1 MMSVNEDKPPITCAV
16 LETHL
21 KSINNIGLKKR
32 RKKKQHKMQTRR
44 NKEHTHKLQQLL
56 TLTCT
61 KNIERNAVVRLARTV
76 GSHASIVSRMLLS
89 QMWNGKHGRPGVHM
103 C

>member
-32 RKKKQHKMQTRR
+32 RKKNNIKCKQDETRSI
-44 NKEHTHKLQQLL
+44 L
-56 TLTCT
+56 T
-61 KNIERNAVVRLARTV
+61 NYN
-76 GSHASIVSRMLLS
+76 
-89 QMWNGKHGRPGVHM
+89 NY
-103 C
+103 